1 MHVYVDESGNTAPLG
16 RPSATR
22 HFALVALVIHD
33 RERVERAIRQLRHQ
47 LHFEKEFKSHKTPI
61 AFRIALLE
69 VAVSLGLSFD
79 VMVVDKE
86 LLSPEWQS
94 RNGLALYEAVAKKLL
109 TTVTRSFKKAILII
123 DQVDAHQT
131 AVLKKGI
138 RAAVNPSRPNKENP
152 KRIKKVSG
160 HNSRQSDLL
169 QLAPASVSRCGSW
182 FGLSCQRAG
191 RFPLLVRDRVENA
204 MAQVWWGRKESRDR

>member
-1 MHVYVDESGNTAPLG
+1 MHVYLDESGNTAPLG

-33 RERVERAIRQLRHQ
+33 RERVERAIQQLRHQ

-61 AFRIALLE
+61 DVRIALLE

-86 LLSPEWQS
+86 LLSPEW
-94 RNGLALYEAVAKKLL
+94 RNRKGLALYEAMARELL
-109 TTVTRSFKKAILII
+109 IKVTRSFKNATLII
-123 DQVDAHQT
+123 DQVDPRQT
-131 AVLKKGI
+131 AVLKKGV

-152 KRIKKVSG
+152 KRIKRISG

-169 QLAPASVSRCGSW
+169 QLADVVVGSVFRARERGDSRR
-182 FGLSCQRAG
+182 LSVIEWRMRWH
-191 RFPLLVRDRVENA
+191 RFSEEK
-204 MAQVWWGRKESRDR
+204 QSRDR